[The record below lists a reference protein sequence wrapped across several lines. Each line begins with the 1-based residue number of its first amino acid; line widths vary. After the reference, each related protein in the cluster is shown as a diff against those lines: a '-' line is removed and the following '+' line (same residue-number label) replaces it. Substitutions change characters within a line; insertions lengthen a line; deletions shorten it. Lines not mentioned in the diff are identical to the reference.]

1 MYKLELIVLWM
12 SVNGLLTCSSFFL
25 TAVFA
30 LLIELFSACPRGFP
44 PSAGT
49 RPRQTSGDVGRSK
62 TRTRKEKETL
72 DISVNK
78 SQAAPIM
85 LLLSNN
91 LIYVYNLQVL
101 KL

>member
-1 MYKLELIVLWM
+1 M

-72 DISVNK
+72 DIGVNK
-78 SQAAPIM
+78 SQAPIM